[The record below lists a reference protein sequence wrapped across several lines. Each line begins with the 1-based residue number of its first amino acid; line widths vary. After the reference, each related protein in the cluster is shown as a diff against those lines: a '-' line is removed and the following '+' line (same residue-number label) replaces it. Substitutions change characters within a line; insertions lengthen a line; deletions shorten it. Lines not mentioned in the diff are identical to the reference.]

1 MKKATHQQK
10 IFEQSYKEIE
20 TYKIKL
26 INFVIRFLKRYYQLL
41 LINDLQINALLRQL
55 EKDFKKYGI
64 NTPICKSCLNLARFL
79 AKKLKQDTQETD
91 GIILA
96 TLLMKRFEKLRVYQR
111 FISLVNQEVR
121 NKEASVKEKIIRQL
135 TSYGIENREH
145 FALVSKHLDSAI
157 DHIDF
162 QGKLYLLT
170 NDLQESELL
179 LASKLGITRTLASVM
194 HDKPYL
200 ITRPNCRHYFITLSE
215 SDIGSKSVDTLLKEN
230 KMITKVGS
238 RVIKNLRNNTSI
250 KLNYYKELY
259 KVRKIPYLAKR
270 IRKLKELVEK

>member
-121 NKEASVKEKIIRQL
+121 NKEASVKERVIRQL
-135 TSYGIENREH
+135 TSNGIENREH

-179 LASKLGITRTLASVM
+179 LANKLGITRTLASVM

-270 IRKLKELVEK
+270 IKKLKELVEK

>member
-41 LINDLQINALLRQL
+41 LITDLQINALLRQL

-64 NTPICKSCLNLARFL
+64 NTPICKKCLNLARFL
-79 AKKLKQDTQETD
+79 VNKLKQDTKELD

-121 NKEASVKEKIIRQL
+121 NKEASVKERVIRQL

-162 QGKLYLLT
+162 QGKIYLLT

-179 LASKLGITRTLASVM
+179 LAKKIGITRTLASVM

-215 SDIGSKSVDTLLKEN
+215 SDIGNKSVDTLLKEN

-259 KVRKIPYLAKR
+259 KVRRVPYLASR
-270 IRKLKELVEK
+270 IKKLKELVEK

>member
-1 MKKATHQQK
+1 MKKATRQQK

-20 TYKIKL
+20 NYKIKL

-64 NTPICKSCLNLARFL
+64 NTPICKKCLNLARFL
-79 AKKLKQDTQETD
+79 ANKLKQDTKETD

-96 TLLMKRFEKLRVYQR
+96 TLLMKRFEKLKVYER
-111 FISLVNQEVR
+111 FIHLVNQEVR

-157 DHIDF
+157 DHLDF

-179 LASKLGITRTLASVM
+179 LANKLGVNKTLASVM

-270 IRKLKELVEK
+270 IKKLKELVEK

>member
-41 LINDLQINALLRQL
+41 LISDLQINALLRQL

-121 NKEASVKEKIIRQL
+121 NKEASVKERVIRQL

-157 DHIDF
+157 DHIEF

-270 IRKLKELVEK
+270 IKKLKELVEK

>member
-1 MKKATHQQK
+1 MKKATRQQK

-20 TYKIKL
+20 NYKIKL
-26 INFVIRFLKRYYQLL
+26 LNFVIRFLKRYYQLL
-41 LINDLQINALLRQL
+41 LISTLQINALLRQL

-64 NTPICKSCLNLARFL
+64 NTPICKNCLNLAHLL
-79 AKKLKQDTQETD
+79 ANKLKQDTQETD

-96 TLLMKRFEKLRVYQR
+96 TLLMKRFEKLKVYER
-111 FISLVNQEVR
+111 FIKLVNQEVR
-121 NKEASVKEKIIRQL
+121 NKEASVKERIIKQF

-162 QGKLYLLT
+162 QGKIYLLT

-179 LASKLGITRTLASVM
+179 LANKLGINRTLASVM

-259 KVRKIPYLAKR
+259 KVRKTPYLAKR
-270 IRKLKELVEK
+270 IKKLKELVEK

>member
-41 LINDLQINALLRQL
+41 LINDLQINAILRQL

-121 NKEASVKEKIIRQL
+121 NKEASVKERVIRQL

-179 LASKLGITRTLASVM
+179 LASKLGINKTLASVM

-259 KVRKIPYLAKR
+259 KVRRIPYLAKR
-270 IRKLKELVEK
+270 IKKLKELVEK

>member
-1 MKKATHQQK
+1 MKKATRQQK

-20 TYKIKL
+20 NYKIKL
-26 INFVIRFLKRYYQLL
+26 LNFVIRFLKRYYQLL
-41 LINDLQINALLRQL
+41 LISTLQINALLRQL

-64 NTPICKSCLNLARFL
+64 NTPIYKNCLNLAHLL
-79 AKKLKQDTQETD
+79 ANKLKQDTQETD

-96 TLLMKRFEKLRVYQR
+96 TLLMKRFEKLKVYER
-111 FISLVNQEVR
+111 FIKLVNQEVR
-121 NKEASVKEKIIRQL
+121 NKEASVKERIIKQF

-157 DHIDF
+157 DHLDF

-179 LASKLGITRTLASVM
+179 LANKLGINRTLASVM

-270 IRKLKELVEK
+270 IKKLKELVEK

>member
-64 NTPICKSCLNLARFL
+64 NTPICKNCLNLARFL
-79 AKKLKQDTQETD
+79 ASKLKQDTKELD

-121 NKEASVKEKIIRQL
+121 NKETSVKERVIRQL

-179 LASKLGITRTLASVM
+179 LARKIGINKTLASVM

-215 SDIGSKSVDTLLKEN
+215 SDIGNKSVDTLLKEN

-259 KVRKIPYLAKR
+259 KVRRVPYLAKR
-270 IRKLKELVEK
+270 IKKLKELVEK

>member
-64 NTPICKSCLNLARFL
+64 NTPICKNCLNLARFL
-79 AKKLKQDTQETD
+79 AKKLKQDAQETD

-121 NKEASVKEKIIRQL
+121 NKEASVKERVIRQL

-215 SDIGSKSVDTLLKEN
+215 SDIGSKSVDILLKEN

-259 KVRKIPYLAKR
+259 KVRRIPYLAKR
-270 IRKLKELVEK
+270 IKKLKELVEK

>member
-20 TYKIKL
+20 NYKIKL

-79 AKKLKQDTQETD
+79 AKKLKQDIQETD

-259 KVRKIPYLAKR
+259 KVRRIPYLAKR
-270 IRKLKELVEK
+270 IKKLKELVEK

>member
-41 LINDLQINALLRQL
+41 LISDLQINALLRQL

-215 SDIGSKSVDTLLKEN
+215 SDIGSKSVDILLKEN

-270 IRKLKELVEK
+270 IKKLKELVEK

>member
-20 TYKIKL
+20 NYKIKL

-64 NTPICKSCLNLARFL
+64 NTPIYKKCLNLARFL
-79 AKKLKQDTQETD
+79 ASKLKQDTQETD

-96 TLLMKRFEKLRVYQR
+96 TLLMKRFEKLRVYER
-111 FISLVNQEVR
+111 FIKLVNQEVR
-121 NKEASVKEKIIRQL
+121 SKEASVKEKIIRQL

-157 DHIDF
+157 DHLDF

-179 LASKLGITRTLASVM
+179 LANKLGINKTLASVM

-215 SDIGSKSVDTLLKEN
+215 SDIGNKSVDTLLKEN

-259 KVRKIPYLAKR
+259 KVKKIPYLAKR
-270 IRKLKELVEK
+270 IKKLKELVEK

>member
-79 AKKLKQDTQETD
+79 ASKLKQDTQETD

-121 NKEASVKEKIIRQL
+121 NKEASVKERVIRQL

-259 KVRKIPYLAKR
+259 KVKKIPYLAKR
-270 IRKLKELVEK
+270 IKKLKELVEK

>member
-121 NKEASVKEKIIRQL
+121 NKEANVKERIIRQL

-270 IRKLKELVEK
+270 IKKLKELVEK

>member
-20 TYKIKL
+20 NYKIKL

-79 AKKLKQDTQETD
+79 AKKLKQDIQETD

-121 NKEASVKEKIIRQL
+121 NKEASVKERVIRQL

-259 KVRKIPYLAKR
+259 KVRRIPYLAKR
-270 IRKLKELVEK
+270 IKKLKELVEK

>member
-1 MKKATHQQK
+1 MKKATRQQK

-20 TYKIKL
+20 NYKIKL

-41 LINDLQINALLRQL
+41 LISTLQINALLRQL

-64 NTPICKSCLNLARFL
+64 NTPIYKNCLNLAHLL
-79 AKKLKQDTQETD
+79 ALKLKQDTQETD

-96 TLLMKRFEKLRVYQR
+96 TLLMKRFEKLKVYER
-111 FISLVNQEVR
+111 FIKLVNQEVR
-121 NKEASVKEKIIRQL
+121 NKEASVKERIIKQF

-157 DHIDF
+157 DHLEY

-179 LASKLGITRTLASVM
+179 LANKLGINRTLYSVT

-270 IRKLKELVEK
+270 IKKLKELVEK

>member
-26 INFVIRFLKRYYQLL
+26 LNFVIRFLKRYYQLL
-41 LINDLQINALLRQL
+41 LISTLQINALLRQL

-64 NTPICKSCLNLARFL
+64 NTPIYKKCLNLARFL
-79 AKKLKQDTQETD
+79 VNKLKQDTKETD

-121 NKEASVKEKIIRQL
+121 NKEASVKERVIRQL

-179 LASKLGITRTLASVM
+179 LANKLGINKTLASVM

-215 SDIGSKSVDTLLKEN
+215 SDIGNKSVDTLLKEN

-259 KVRKIPYLAKR
+259 KVRRVPYLASR
-270 IRKLKELVEK
+270 IKKLKELVEK

>member
-41 LINDLQINALLRQL
+41 LITDLQINALLRQL

-64 NTPICKSCLNLARFL
+64 NTPICKKCLNLARFL
-79 AKKLKQDTQETD
+79 ASKLKHDTKETD

-121 NKEASVKEKIIRQL
+121 NKEASVKERVIRQL

-162 QGKLYLLT
+162 QGKIYLLT

-179 LASKLGITRTLASVM
+179 LANKLGINKTLASVM

-215 SDIGSKSVDTLLKEN
+215 SDIGNKGVDTLLKEN

-259 KVRKIPYLAKR
+259 KVRKIPYLASR
-270 IRKLKELVEK
+270 IKKLKELVEK

>member
-1 MKKATHQQK
+1 MKKATRQQK

-41 LINDLQINALLRQL
+41 LITDLQINALLRQL

-64 NTPICKSCLNLARFL
+64 NTPICKKCLNLARFL
-79 AKKLKQDTQETD
+79 VNKLKQDTKETD

-121 NKEASVKEKIIRQL
+121 NKETSVKERVIRQL

-179 LASKLGITRTLASVM
+179 LANKLGINKTLASVM

-215 SDIGSKSVDTLLKEN
+215 SDIGNKSVDTLLKEN

-259 KVRKIPYLAKR
+259 KVRRVPYLASR
-270 IRKLKELVEK
+270 IKKLKELVEK

>member
-41 LINDLQINALLRQL
+41 LIDDLQINALLRQL

-179 LASKLGITRTLASVM
+179 LARKIGITRTLASVM

-259 KVRKIPYLAKR
+259 KVRRIPYLAKR
-270 IRKLKELVEK
+270 IKKLKELVEK

>member
-1 MKKATHQQK
+1 MKKATLQQK

-41 LINDLQINALLRQL
+41 LISTLQINALLRQL

-64 NTPICKSCLNLARFL
+64 NTPIYKNCLNLAYFL
-79 AKKLKQDTQETD
+79 ANKLKQETQETD

-121 NKEASVKEKIIRQL
+121 NKEASVKESIIKRL

-157 DHIDF
+157 DHLDF

-179 LASKLGITRTLASVM
+179 LARRLGIDKTLTSVM
-194 HDKPYL
+194 QDKPYL

-270 IRKLKELVEK
+270 IKKLKELVEK

>member
-64 NTPICKSCLNLARFL
+64 NTPICKSCLNLARFF
-79 AKKLKQDTQETD
+79 ASKLKKETQETD

-121 NKEASVKEKIIRQL
+121 NKEASVKEKVIRQL

-162 QGKLYLLT
+162 QGKIYLLT

-179 LASKLGITRTLASVM
+179 LANKLGITRTLASVM

-259 KVRKIPYLAKR
+259 KVRKIPYLASR
-270 IRKLKELVEK
+270 IKKLKELVEK

>member
-1 MKKATHQQK
+1 MKKATRQQK

-20 TYKIKL
+20 NYKIKL
-26 INFVIRFLKRYYQLL
+26 LNFVIRFLKRYYQLL
-41 LINDLQINALLRQL
+41 LISTLQINALLRQL

-64 NTPICKSCLNLARFL
+64 NTPIYKNCLNLAHLL
-79 AKKLKQDTQETD
+79 ANKLKQDTQETD

-96 TLLMKRFEKLRVYQR
+96 TLLMKRFEKLKVYER
-111 FISLVNQEVR
+111 FIKLVNQEVR
-121 NKEASVKEKIIRQL
+121 NKEASVKERIIKQF

-157 DHIDF
+157 DHLEY

-179 LASKLGITRTLASVM
+179 LANKLGINRTLASVM

-270 IRKLKELVEK
+270 IKKLKELVEK

>member
-41 LINDLQINALLRQL
+41 LISDLQINALLRQL

-121 NKEASVKEKIIRQL
+121 NKEASVKERVIRQL

-215 SDIGSKSVDTLLKEN
+215 SDIGNKSVDTLLKEN

-259 KVRKIPYLAKR
+259 KVRRIPYLAKR
-270 IRKLKELVEK
+270 IKKLKELVEK

>member
-20 TYKIKL
+20 NYKIKL

-121 NKEASVKEKIIRQL
+121 NKEASVKERVIRQL

>member
-20 TYKIKL
+20 NYKIKL

-121 NKEASVKEKIIRQL
+121 NKEASVKERVIRQL

-215 SDIGSKSVDTLLKEN
+215 SDIGSKSVDILLKEN

-259 KVRKIPYLAKR
+259 KVRRIPYLAKR
-270 IRKLKELVEK
+270 IKKLKELVEK

>member
-79 AKKLKQDTQETD
+79 AKKLKQDAQETD

-121 NKEASVKEKIIRQL
+121 NKEASVKERVIRQL

-179 LASKLGITRTLASVM
+179 LASKLGINKTLASVM

-270 IRKLKELVEK
+270 IKKLKELVEK

>member
-41 LINDLQINALLRQL
+41 LITDLQINALLRQL

-64 NTPICKSCLNLARFL
+64 NTPICKKCLNLARFL
-79 AKKLKQDTQETD
+79 ASKLKHDTKETD

-121 NKEASVKEKIIRQL
+121 NKEASVKEKVIRQL

-157 DHIDF
+157 DHADY
-162 QGKLYLLT
+162 QGKIYLLT

-179 LASKLGITRTLASVM
+179 LARKIGINKTLSSVM

-215 SDIGSKSVDTLLKEN
+215 SDIGDISVDTLLKEN

-259 KVRKIPYLAKR
+259 KVRRVPYLAGR
-270 IRKLKELVEK
+270 IKKLKELVEK

>member
-64 NTPICKSCLNLARFL
+64 NTPICKNCLNLARFL
-79 AKKLKQDTQETD
+79 ALKLKQDTKELD

-121 NKEASVKEKIIRQL
+121 NKEASVKERVIRQL

-179 LASKLGITRTLASVM
+179 LANKLGITRTLASVM

-259 KVRKIPYLAKR
+259 KVRRVPYLAKR
-270 IRKLKELVEK
+270 IKKLKELVEK

>member
-41 LINDLQINALLRQL
+41 LLNDLQINALLRQL

-64 NTPICKSCLNLARFL
+64 NTPICKKCLNLARFL
-79 AKKLKQDTQETD
+79 ALKLKQDTQETD

-121 NKEASVKEKIIRQL
+121 NKETSVKEKVIRQL

-157 DHIDF
+157 DHINY
-162 QGKLYLLT
+162 QGKIYLLT

-179 LASKLGITRTLASVM
+179 LARKLGIDRTLASVM

-230 KMITKVGS
+230 KMIAKVGS

-259 KVRKIPYLAKR
+259 KVRRIPYLASR
-270 IRKLKELVEK
+270 IKKLKELVEK

>member
-1 MKKATHQQK
+1 MKKATRQQK

-20 TYKIKL
+20 NYKIKL
-26 INFVIRFLKRYYQLL
+26 LNFVIRFLKRYYQLL
-41 LINDLQINALLRQL
+41 LITDLQINALLRQL

-64 NTPICKSCLNLARFL
+64 NTPICKKCLNLARFL
-79 AKKLKQDTQETD
+79 VNKLKQDTKETD

-121 NKEASVKEKIIRQL
+121 NKETSVKERVIRQL

-179 LASKLGITRTLASVM
+179 LANKLGINKTLTSVM

-215 SDIGSKSVDTLLKEN
+215 SDIGNKSVDTLLKEN

-259 KVRKIPYLAKR
+259 KVRRVPYLASR
-270 IRKLKELVEK
+270 IKKLKELVEK

>member
-41 LINDLQINALLRQL
+41 LISTLQINALLRQL

-64 NTPICKSCLNLARFL
+64 NTPIYKNCLNLARFL
-79 AKKLKQDTQETD
+79 ASKLKKDTQETD

-121 NKEASVKEKIIRQL
+121 NKEASVKERVIRQL

-157 DHIDF
+157 DHLDF
-162 QGKLYLLT
+162 QGKIYLLT

-179 LASKLGITRTLASVM
+179 LANKLGINRTLSSVM

-215 SDIGSKSVDTLLKEN
+215 SDIGDKSVDTLLKEN

-259 KVRKIPYLAKR
+259 KVKKIPYLAKR
-270 IRKLKELVEK
+270 IKKRKELVEK

>member
-41 LINDLQINALLRQL
+41 LINDLQINAILRQL

-64 NTPICKSCLNLARFL
+64 NTPICKNCLNLARFL
-79 AKKLKQDTQETD
+79 AKKLKQDAQETD

-121 NKEASVKEKIIRQL
+121 NKEASVKERVIRQL

-259 KVRKIPYLAKR
+259 KVRRIPYLAKR
-270 IRKLKELVEK
+270 IKKLKELVEK

>member
-79 AKKLKQDTQETD
+79 ASKLKQDAQETD

-121 NKEASVKEKIIRQL
+121 NKEASVKERIIRQL

-157 DHIDF
+157 DHIEF

-179 LASKLGITRTLASVM
+179 LARKIGITRTLASVM

-238 RVIKNLRNNTSI
+238 RVIKNLRNNASI

-259 KVRKIPYLAKR
+259 KVRRIPYLAKR
-270 IRKLKELVEK
+270 IKKLKELVEK

>member
-41 LINDLQINALLRQL
+41 LISTLQINALLRQL

-64 NTPICKSCLNLARFL
+64 NTPIVKKCLNLARFL
-79 AKKLKQDTQETD
+79 VNKLKQDTKETD

-121 NKEASVKEKIIRQL
+121 NKEASVKERVIRQL

-157 DHIDF
+157 DHLDF

-179 LASKLGITRTLASVM
+179 LARKIGITRTLTSVM

-259 KVRKIPYLAKR
+259 KVRRVPYLASR
-270 IRKLKELVEK
+270 IKKLKELVEK

>member
-41 LINDLQINALLRQL
+41 LISTLQINALLRQL

-64 NTPICKSCLNLARFL
+64 NTPICKKCLNLARFL
-79 AKKLKQDTQETD
+79 VNKLKQDTKETD

-121 NKEASVKEKIIRQL
+121 NKEASVKEKVIRQL

-157 DHIDF
+157 DHLDF

-179 LASKLGITRTLASVM
+179 LANKLGINKTLASVM

-215 SDIGSKSVDTLLKEN
+215 SDIGDKSVDTLLKEN

-259 KVRKIPYLAKR
+259 KVRRVPYLASR
-270 IRKLKELVEK
+270 IKKLKELVEK

>member
-41 LINDLQINALLRQL
+41 LINDLQINAILRQL

-270 IRKLKELVEK
+270 IKKLKELVEK

>member
-26 INFVIRFLKRYYQLL
+26 INFVIKFLKRYYQLL

-64 NTPICKSCLNLARFL
+64 NTSICKNCLNLARFL
-79 AKKLKQDTQETD
+79 ANKLKQDTQETD

-121 NKEASVKEKIIRQL
+121 NKEASVKERIIRQL

-157 DHIDF
+157 DHLDF

-179 LASKLGITRTLASVM
+179 LANKLGINTTLASVT

-215 SDIGSKSVDTLLKEN
+215 SDIGNKSVDTLLKEN

-270 IRKLKELVEK
+270 IKKLKELVEK

>member
-41 LINDLQINALLRQL
+41 LISDLQINALLRQL

-121 NKEASVKEKIIRQL
+121 NKEASVKERVIRQL

-259 KVRKIPYLAKR
+259 KVRRIPYLAKR
-270 IRKLKELVEK
+270 IKKLKELVEK

>member
-179 LASKLGITRTLASVM
+179 LANKLGINKTLASVM

-259 KVRKIPYLAKR
+259 KVRRIPYLAKR
-270 IRKLKELVEK
+270 IKKLKELVEK